1 MRRRQGFTLVEV
13 MVSIGVMTIAALA
26 IFALQQQLLRSNA
39 HARQLT
45 MATQIAQNWI
55 ERLKLDA
62 LRWNTA
68 SDPTA
73 TTYLKGVGAINDV
86 AKFTTIPLAKPTR
99 TGETR
104 VISNAFNWFGDDLDT
119 SNGRPN
125 GLVYCASH
133 RLNWVFE
140 NKRVIRAD
148 VRVWWARDGMG
159 VSIANDYPVCAE
171 DGDALNPGGANFDR
185 YHIVYLSTVLRAA
198 L

>member
-1 MRRRQGFTLVEV
+1 MRRRQAFTLIEV

-26 IFALQQQLLRSNA
+26 IFAMQQQLLRANA

-45 MATQIAQNWI
+45 VATQIAQNWI

-62 LRWNTA
+62 LRWNRA
-68 SDPTA
+68 EDPA
-73 TTYLKGVGAINDV
+73 GTTYLKNISAPNTIVG
-86 AKFTTIPLAKPTR
+86 FFTIPLDKAVRGGTTR
-99 TGETR
+99 I
-104 VISNAFNWFGDDLDT
+104 VSNSFNWFGDDLDT
-119 SNGRPN
+119 TNGAPA

-159 VSIANDYPVCAE
+159 TDISKDFPVCA
-171 DGDALNPGGANFDR
+171 DDDAALNPGGDHFER
-185 YHIVYLSTVLRAA
+185 YHMVYLSTVLRASP
-198 L
+198 